1 MAYRAM
7 PHTVT
12 GRGPA
17 ELLFN
22 RSIQT
27 KLPKVLREDRSR
39 EDRELHEK
47 HNREKESAPHY
58 SMVPWYLR
66 YQAKFR

>member
-1 MAYRAM
+1 MYLMAYRAM

-12 GRGPA
+12 RRGPA

-27 KLPKVLREDRSR
+27 KLLKALREDRSR
-39 EDRELHEK
+39 EDRELREK
-47 HNREKESAPHY
+47 HNREKE
-58 SMVPWYLR
+58 R
-66 YQAKFR
+66 